1 MAVCRATKA
10 NGEGCRGTAN
20 GSHGYCWAHDP
31 VNAEQRHKATSKA
44 AKSKPSREVK
54 DLKQEAAVMLQG
66 YRVLK
71 DFVELERKLREA
83 LEFEERLETLEAVF
97 EDKKGRQA

>member
-1 MAVCRATKA
+1 
-10 NGEGCRGTAN
+10 
-20 GSHGYCWAHDP
+20 
-31 VNAEQRHKATSKA
+31 
-44 AKSKPSREVK
+44 
-54 DLKQEAAVMLQG
+54 MLQG